1 MTRTVVSPDG
11 SQIAFASY
19 GDGPAMLLVHGGT
32 ATRRIRWAPVREKL
46 AARYTVHE
54 MDRRGRGGSTAEV
67 GPYGLAREGQDV
79 AAVAEAL
86 GGDVYVVGHSYG
98 ALCTIEAALVTSAFR
113 RIVLYEP
120 PMRSPGANVMPPEL
134 LASMK
139 TMSDPGAILETF
151 YLNALQLPQA
161 AVDALKGTEV
171 WQARLTAAP
180 TIIRE
185 IEEVNKFRATDRLAG
200 ITAPVRMLL
209 GTESP
214 TYLRAATAAIAAQLP
229 DARIV
234 AAQGQAHQAIDNDP
248 DQFVRLVFDF
258 DAITGAPGGP
268 VERRLWARR
277 KRVKPPPSTTT
288 TRSRASPAW
297 APSAGPL
304 RASETGTQICVDAPY
319 ITRPT
324 GLEIVLD
331 YAATPARS
339 GTA

>member
-1 MTRTVVSPDG
+1 MTSTVVSPDG
-11 SQIAFASY
+11 SQIAFESY

-32 ATRRIRWAPVREKL
+32 ATRIRWAPVREKL

-67 GPYGLAREGQDV
+67 GPYSLAREGQDV

-98 ALCTIEAALVTSAFR
+98 ALCVIESALVTSAFR

-120 PMRSPGANVMPPEL
+120 PMPSPGADVMRSEL
-134 LASMK
+134 LASMR
-139 TMSDPGAILETF
+139 TMSDPEAILETF

-171 WQARLTAAP
+171 WQARVTAAP

-185 IEEVNKFRATDRLAG
+185 IDEVNEFRATDRLAG

-229 DARIV
+229 DARVV
-234 AAQGQAHQAIDNDP
+234 AVQGQAHQAIDADA

-258 DAITGAPGGP
+258 DATTDGPRAPG
-268 VERRLWARR
+268 
-277 KRVKPPPSTTT
+277 
-288 TRSRASPAW
+288 
-297 APSAGPL
+297 
-304 RASETGTQICVDAPY
+304 
-319 ITRPT
+319 
-324 GLEIVLD
+324 
-331 YAATPARS
+331 
-339 GTA
+339 